1 MLLIEAKTKEFVEN
15 ANYDLGIKPEEATDE
30 MKEKSNSE
38 LEGEGKGTKVIT
50 SSSISTELNIMGIT
64 SEEISN
70 GNVYQISTTDLEK
83 MGIKTIGDLAGTDQ
97 NTLIKKFGKFGKMI
111 WEYANGIDNNPVT
124 VNNDKPKGIGN
135 SLTLP
140 QDVANIEKLEET
152 LLALTEQVAYRLR
165 KQELLANVVN
175 VQIKTNDFKTFS
187 HQRKLDEATDSTKY
201 LYKEAKK
208 LLETLYQKSINKQ
221 IRLIGVRVD
230 NLEEKE
236 QMQISLFNQTDTE
249 KEKQRKL
256 DLLRYQLNEIQEAR
270 LKEGE
275 ESELEERSK
284 IIRNSEKIAKNLSEA
299 EMAVGENT
307 IDLIGNAIRA
317 LEKIEDV
324 NSKYSEKLVEMK
336 NIYYEVQEVARDIS
350 SMKEDI
356 YFDER
361 ERNEIEE
368 RLDEIYSL
376 KKKYGNT
383 IEKILDYKE
392 ELEKEID
399 RIENLDEENRKTK
412 EKIEKIVASME
423 ELCKQM
429 EELRKKNSKIL
440 NEKINEELVQLEMKN
455 ARFNAKV
462 IEDGEFSINGK
473 SHVEFVITTNL
484 GEEEKKLNKIASGGE
499 MSRIML
505 AIKTVLSDI
514 DEVPVLI
521 FDEIDTGISGKA
533 ANSVGSKLKKIA
545 KKHQVIIVTHLATI
559 AAQGDYNYYIYK
571 EVDANKTNTN
581 VKLLN
586 ESETIREIARIAS
599 GEITEISLSHARELR
614 NKNV

>member
-1 MLLIEAKTKEFVEN
+1 MIITLHIKNIGIIDDIVIDLNKGLNVLTGETGAGKTLIVDSLGIIAGGRFSKDMIRRGQNMSFVELALYLPDN
-15 ANYDLGIKPEEATDE
+15 P
-30 MKEKSNSE
+30 NSIDGNIVVSRE
-38 LEGEGKGTKVIT
+38 INTSGKNLCKI
-50 SSSISTELNIMGIT
+50 
-64 SEEISN
+64 N
-70 GNVYQISTTDLEK
+70 GRL
-83 MGIKTIGDLAGTDQ
+83 
-97 NTLIKKFGKFGKMI
+97 
-111 WEYANGIDNNPVT
+111 VT
-124 VNNDKPKGIGN
+124 VNELKNFMKNIIDIHGQYDN
-135 SLTLP
+135 QTLM
-140 QDVANIEKLEET
+140 D
-152 LLALTEQVAYRLR
+152 TE
-165 KQELLANVVN
+165 
-175 VQIKTNDFKTFS
+175 F
-187 HQRKLDEATDSTKY
+187 HTKY
-201 LYKEAKK
+201 LDKFIGTGIAEIHKK
-208 LLETLYQKSINKQ
+208 YVELYTEYIELNKMLKNNYGDE
-221 IRLIGVRVD
+221 I
-230 NLEEKE
+230 
-236 QMQISLFNQTDTE
+236 
-249 KEKQRKL
+249 EKQRKL
-256 DLLRYQLNEIQEAR
+256 DLLQYQYKEIKAAN
-270 LKEGE
+270 LKNGE
-275 ESELEERSK
+275 DEQLEEKRK
-284 IIRNSEKIAKNLSEA
+284 IIMSSEKVAEALNIVSNNLE
-299 EMAVGENT
+299 GNI
-307 IDLIGNAIRA
+307 IDVINDSIRA

-412 EKIEKIVASME
+412 EKIEKIVSTME
-423 ELCKQM
+423 ELCKQI
-429 EELRKKNSKIL
+429 EELRAKNSKIL

-462 IEDGEFSINGK
+462 IEDEEFSINGK

-571 EVDANKTNTN
+571 EVAANKTNTN